1 MMVICPKGDKELIS
15 VLARPA
21 PRRHFFCMKGLSLF
35 LLWAVVTWAE
45 STTPDA
51 SVEDKK
57 LSLDSDWAQKA
68 VWYQIFPERFRNG
81 DPQNDPTA
89 DYARVPGHIR
99 GKWGMIPWTKEWYAL
114 TDWEKDLAGDVYG
127 TNAHRRYGGD
137 FQGVIDK
144 LDYLKDLGVTALYF
158 NPVFAAPSLHKYD
171 ALVFHHMDPFFGPDP
186 KADRELLKNPSTD
199 PSTWTWSAAD
209 KQFLELVKQA
219 HAKGIRVII
228 DGVFN
233 HTSTDFFA
241 FADIREKQKESKY
254 KDWYTIL
261 SWADPGSPDRKKFDW
276 AGWDG
281 IKSLPEFSEVTDEK
295 GRKTLHPEVKA
306 YLFAVTRRWMDP
318 NGDGDPSDGIDGWRL
333 DVAEK
338 VGDGFWQEWNDLV
351 KSINPNAYTT
361 AEIWGEA
368 SGYLE
373 RTRFDA
379 AMNYHAFAIPIKGG
393 LIDGTLP
400 VREFVRTLED
410 RRAKY
415 SDEQFARMMNL
426 FDSHDTDRFA
436 SMIVNRDRTYYS
448 GGDTFA
454 YDASIWAGS
463 TDKPYLVRKP
473 DESERKLQR
482 MIVLFQAAY
491 PGAPYLYYGTEAGM
505 WGADDPD
512 NRKPMV
518 WEDMKF
524 ESQTI
529 SPAGQPKRSDDINFD
544 GPLHAYHREV
554 LGLRKKHSSLQEGAF
569 QLIGAENSSKM
580 FAFARTGSEVVLAV
594 FNRHIDPQ
602 TFTFQFGTTDGSE
615 APPLEAFFISSG
627 ATSDA
632 GVKQTKGKASITL
645 PGLTGALFRQ
655 K

>member
-1 MMVICPKGDKELIS
+1 MPLCL
-15 VLARPA
+15 
-21 PRRHFFCMKGLSLF
+21 LF
-35 LLWAVVTWAE
+35 LLIFADLARGETSQEESSASTASDFRWAE
-45 STTPDA
+45 
-51 SVEDKK
+51 
-57 LSLDSDWAQKA
+57 KA

-81 DPQNDPTA
+81 DPKNDPTA
-89 DYARVPGHIR
+89 EYGRVPDHVR
-99 GKWGMIPWTKEWYAL
+99 AKWRITPWTKEWYAMD
-114 TDWEKDLAGDVYG
+114 DWERDLAPDVYG
-127 TNAHRRYGGD
+127 SVHHRRYGGD

-144 LDYLKDLGVTALYF
+144 LDYLKDLGITALYF
-158 NPVFAAPSLHKYD
+158 NPVFAAPTLHKYD

-186 KADRELLKNPSTD
+186 AADLELLKNASAD

-209 KQFLELVKQA
+209 KLFLELVKQA
-219 HAKGIRVII
+219 HARGMKIVI

-233 HTSTDFFA
+233 HTATDFFA
-241 FADIREKQKESKY
+241 FADIRERQKESKY
-254 KDWYTIL
+254 RDWYTIL
-261 SWADPGSPDRKKFDW
+261 SWADPGSPDRRKFDW

-281 IKSLPEFSEVTDEK
+281 HKSLPEFSEVTDEQ

-306 YLFAVTRRWMDP
+306 YIFAITRRWMDP

-351 KSINPNAYTT
+351 KSINPHAYTT

-400 VREFVRTLED
+400 VREFVRTMED
-410 RRAKY
+410 RRSNY
-415 SDEQFARMMNL
+415 TEERFARMMNL

-436 SMIVNRDRTYYS
+436 SMIVNRDRTYY
-448 GGDTFA
+448 GNPDMFA
-454 YDASIWAGS
+454 YDAQVWAGS
-463 TDKPYLVRKP
+463 TDKPYFVRKP
-473 DESERKLQR
+473 DASDRKLQR

-512 NRKPMV
+512 DRMPMV
-518 WEDMKF
+518 WEDLKF
-524 ESQTI
+524 EPQTL
-529 SPAGQPKRSDDINFD
+529 SPGGQPKRNDDVNFD
-544 GPLHAYHREV
+544 APLHAYHREA
-554 LGLRKKHSSLQEGAF
+554 LALRRQHPALQDGSF

-580 FAFARTGSEVVLAV
+580 FAFARTGTEMVLAV
-594 FNRHIDPQ
+594 FNRHSDPQ

-615 APPLEAFFISSG
+615 PPPLEPFFISSG

-645 PGLTGALFRQ
+645 PGFTGALFRQ

>member
-1 MMVICPKGDKELIS
+1 MQ
-15 VLARPA
+15 
-21 PRRHFFCMKGLSLF
+21 GLSIHPAL
-35 LLWAVVTWAE
+35 AE
-45 STTPDA
+45 EKTNKDP
-51 SVEDKK
+51 
-57 LSLDSDWAQKA
+57 DWAQHA

-89 DYARVPGHIR
+89 EYARVPDKVR
-99 GKWGMIPWTKEWYAL
+99 SRWGMIPWIKEWYAL
-114 TDWEKDLAGDVYG
+114 TDWEQELAGDVYG

-137 FQGVIDK
+137 FQGIIEK
-144 LDYLKDLGVTALYF
+144 LAYLKDLGVTAIYL

-171 ALVFHHMDPFFGPDP
+171 ALLFHHMDPFFGPDP
-186 KADRELLKNPSTD
+186 VADLELLKNPSTD
-199 PSTWTWSAAD
+199 PGSWSWSAAD
-209 KQFLELVKQA
+209 KLFLELIKKA
-219 HAKGIRVII
+219 HEKGLHVII

-233 HTSTDFFA
+233 HTSTGFFA
-241 FADIREKQKESKY
+241 FEDIREKQKGSKY
-254 KDWYTIL
+254 REWYTIL
-261 SWADPGSPDRKKFDW
+261 AWDDPGSKDRNKFDW

-281 IKSLPEFSEVTDEK
+281 HKSLPEFAEVTDDR

-318 NGDGDPSDGIDGWRL
+318 NGDGDPSDGVDGWRL

-351 KSINPNAYTT
+351 KSINPHAYTT
-361 AEIWGEA
+361 AEIWVDA
-368 SGYLE
+368 ADYLE
-373 RTRFDA
+373 RTKFDA
-379 AMNYHAFAIPIKGG
+379 AMNYHAFAIPVKGG

-400 VREFVRTLED
+400 VREFLRTLED

-415 SDEQFARMMNL
+415 SDAQFGRMMNL

-436 SMIVNRDRTYYS
+436 SMIVNRDRTYYA

-482 MIVLFQAAY
+482 MIVLFQAVY
-491 PGAPYLYYGTEAGM
+491 PGTPYVYYGTEAGM

-518 WEDMKF
+518 WEDLRF
-524 ESQTI
+524 EPQTI
-529 SPAGQPKRSDDINFD
+529 SPAGQPKRKDDVNFD
-544 GPLHAYHREV
+544 APLHSYYREV
-554 LGLRKKHSSLQEGAF
+554 FGLRKKHPSLQDGSF

-580 FAFARTGSEVVLAV
+580 FALARTGGDTVVAI
-594 FNRHIDPQ
+594 FNRHTEPQ
-602 TFTFQFGTTDGSE
+602 TFTFQFSTTDGSE
-615 APPLEAFFISSG
+615 PNPLEPFFISSG
-627 ATSDA
+627 ITSDA
-632 GVKQTKGKASITL
+632 IVKQIKGKASVIL

>member
-1 MMVICPKGDKELIS
+1 MVVRLAWFLILPLTLS
-15 VLARPA
+15 THGETSSAVPA
-21 PRRHFFCMKGLSLF
+21 PARQV
-35 LLWAVVTWAE
+35 AV
-45 STTPDA
+45 
-51 SVEDKK
+51 
-57 LSLDSDWAQKA
+57 DSDWPKKA

-81 DPQNDPTA
+81 DPMNDPTA
-89 DYARVPGHIR
+89 DYGRVPDRVR
-99 GKWGMIPWTKEWYAL
+99 GKWRINPWEKEWYAME
-114 TDWEKDLAGDVYG
+114 DWEKDLAQDMYG
-127 TNAHRRYGGD
+127 SVHHRRYGGD
-137 FQGVIDK
+137 FQGVIEK
-144 LDYLKDLGVTALYF
+144 LDYLKDLGITALYF

-171 ALVFHHMDPFFGPDP
+171 ALVFHHMDPFFGPNP
-186 KADRELLKNPSTD
+186 SADLELLKNASAD

-209 KQFLELVKQA
+209 KLFLELVKKA
-219 HAKGIRVII
+219 HERGMKIII

-241 FADIREKQKESKY
+241 FADIREKQKESKF

-261 SWADPGSPDRKKFDW
+261 SWADPASKDRKKFDW

-281 IKSLPEFSEVTDEK
+281 HKSLPEFSEVTDEQ

-306 YLFAVTRRWMDP
+306 YLFAITKRWMDP

-338 VGDGFWQEWNDLV
+338 VGDGFWVEWNKLV

-368 SGYLE
+368 SAYLE
-373 RTRFDA
+373 RTKFDA
-379 AMNYHAFAIPIKGG
+379 AMNYHAFAIPVKGG

-400 VREFVRTLED
+400 VREFVRTMED

-415 SDEQFARMMNL
+415 SGDQFARMMNL

-436 SMIVNRDRTYYS
+436 SMIVNRDRTYY
-448 GGDTFA
+448 GNADMFA
-454 YDASIWAGS
+454 YDAQVSANNQG
-463 TDKPYLVRKP
+463 KPYFVRKP
-473 DESERKLQR
+473 DDKDRMLQR
-482 MIVLFQAAY
+482 MILLFQAAY
-491 PGAPYLYYGTEAGM
+491 PGAPYLYYGSEAGM

-512 NRKPMV
+512 DRMPMV
-518 WEDMKF
+518 WEDLKF
-524 ESQTI
+524 EPQTL
-529 SPAGQPKRSDDINFD
+529 SPGGQPKRNDDVNFD
-544 GPLHAYHREV
+544 APLHVFHREV
-554 LGLRKKHSSLQEGAF
+554 LRLRQKYPALQDGTF
-569 QLIGAENSSKM
+569 QLIGAENSTKM
-580 FAFARTGSEVVLAV
+580 FAFARTDPETVVAI
-594 FNRHIDPQ
+594 FNRHTDPQ

-627 ATSDA
+627 TTSDA
-632 GVKQTKGKASITL
+632 TVTQGKGKASITL

>member
-1 MMVICPKGDKELIS
+1 MRVAWYFS
-15 VLARPA
+15 VLCLSSLAWAQDPPSGAGEATA
-21 PRRHFFCMKGLSLF
+21 PGD
-35 LLWAVVTWAE
+35 
-45 STTPDA
+45 P
-51 SVEDKK
+51 
-57 LSLDSDWAQKA
+57 DWAQKA
-68 VWYQIFPERFRNG
+68 VWYQIFPERFHNG
-81 DPQNDPTA
+81 DPKNDPTA
-89 DYARVPGHIR
+89 DYCRIPDQVR
-99 GKWGMIPWTKEWYAL
+99 SRWGMIPWTKEWYAL

-144 LDYLKDLGVTALYF
+144 LDYLKDLGITALYF

-186 KADRELLKNPSTD
+186 LADLELLKNPSTD
-199 PSTWTWSAAD
+199 PASWTWSAAD
-209 KQFLELVKQA
+209 KQFLELVKKA
-219 HAKGIRVII
+219 RERGMRVII

-233 HTSTDFFA
+233 HTATDFFA

-261 SWADPGSPDRKKFDW
+261 SWADPGSQDRKKFDW

-281 IKSLPEFSEVTDEK
+281 IKSLPEFAEVTDEK
-295 GRKTLHPEVKA
+295 GRKNLHPEVKA
-306 YLFAVTRRWMDP
+306 YIFAVTRRWMDP

-338 VGDGFWQEWNDLV
+338 VGDGFWQDWNELV
-351 KSINPNAYTT
+351 KSINPDAYTT

-373 RTRFDA
+373 RTKFDA

-400 VREFVRTLED
+400 VREFVRTMED

-415 SDEQFARMMNL
+415 PEEQFARMMNL

-436 SMIVNRDRTYYS
+436 SMIVNRDRTYYA
-448 GGDTFA
+448 GGETFA

-463 TDKPYLVRKP
+463 TDKPYFVRKP
-473 DESERKLQR
+473 DESDRKLQR
-482 MIVLFQAAY
+482 MIVLFQVAY
-491 PGAPYLYYGTEAGM
+491 PGAPYLYYGTESGM

-518 WEDMKF
+518 WEGLKF
-524 ESQTI
+524 EPQTI
-529 SPAGQPKRSDDINFD
+529 SPAGQPKRNDDINFD
-544 GPLHAYHREV
+544 GPLHSFYREA
-554 LGLRKKHSSLQEGAF
+554 LALRHKHPALQDGSL

-580 FAFARTGSEVVLAV
+580 FGFARTGAETVIAV
-594 FNRHIDPQ
+594 FNRHTEPQ

-615 APPLEAFFISSG
+615 PPPLEPFFISSG
-627 ATSDA
+627 VTSEATA
-632 GVKQTKGKASITL
+632 KQFKGNASITL

>member
-1 MMVICPKGDKELIS
+1 MRTLGSLLA
-15 VLARPA
+15 VLAFSPLRAESPA
-21 PRRHFFCMKGLSLF
+21 PEP
-35 LLWAVVTWAE
+35 AVA
-45 STTPDA
+45 PDP
-51 SVEDKK
+51 
-57 LSLDSDWAQKA
+57 DWAQKA

-89 DYARVPGHIR
+89 SYVEAPPQVRATWRIT
-99 GKWGMIPWTKEWYAL
+99 PWTKEWYAL
-114 TDWEKDLAGDVYG
+114 DDWERDLSSQVYD
-127 TNAHRRYGGD
+127 NIHHRRYGGD

-144 LDYLKDLGVTALYF
+144 LDYLKDLGITALYF
-158 NPVFAAPSLHKYD
+158 NPVFAAPSHHKYD
-171 ALVFHHMDPFFGPDP
+171 ALVFHHMDPFFGPAP
-186 KADRELLKNPSTD
+186 AADLELLKNASAD

-209 KQFLELVKQA
+209 KLFLELVKQA
-219 HAKGIRVII
+219 HARGMRVII

-233 HTSTDFFA
+233 HTATGFFA

-261 SWADPGSPDRKKFDW
+261 AWDDPGSKDRKKFDW

-281 IKSLPEFSEVTDEK
+281 HKSLPEFSEVTDEQ

-306 YLFAVTRRWMDP
+306 YIFAITKRWMDP

-351 KSINPNAYTT
+351 KSINPHAYTT

-400 VREFVRTLED
+400 VREFVRTMED

-436 SMIVNRDRTYYS
+436 SMIVNRDRTYY
-448 GGDTFA
+448 GNPDMFA
-454 YDASIWAGS
+454 YDASVSAKN
-463 TDKPYLVRKP
+463 TNQPYFVRKP
-473 DESERKLQR
+473 DASDRKLQR
-482 MIVLFQAAY
+482 MILLFQAAY
-491 PGAPYLYYGTEAGM
+491 PGAPYLYYGTEVGM

-512 NRKPMV
+512 DRMPMV
-518 WEDMKF
+518 WEDLRF
-524 ESQTI
+524 EPQTL
-529 SPAGQPKRSDDINFD
+529 SPGGQPKRNDDVNFD
-544 GPLHAYHREV
+544 APLHAYHREALALRRQHPV
-554 LGLRKKHSSLQEGAF
+554 LQDGSF
-569 QLIGAENSSKM
+569 QLIGAENSTKM
-580 FAFARTGSEVVLAV
+580 FAFARTGTETVIAV
-594 FNRHIDPQ
+594 FNRHTEPQ

-615 APPLEAFFISSG
+615 PPPLEAFFISSG
-627 ATSDA
+627 VTADATT
-632 GVKQTKGKASITL
+632 KQAQGNASITL